1 MSRKINYAWWRKRLK
16 IKDVS
21 EFPADG
27 LWLSVSKAA
36 EHFEV
41 SKMTIRHRYLRGKL
55 AVIRYK
61 NLIYVNIPN
70 GLNEL

>member
-16 IKDVS
+16 IKDVP
-21 EFPADG
+21 EFPVDG
-27 LWLSVSKAA
+27 LWLPVSKAA
-36 EHFEV
+36 EHFGV

-55 AVIRYK
+55 TVIRYE

-70 GLNEL
+70 SSNEL